1 MASRADGLSRARSGI
16 LAPRVLCDRGVF
28 DKMEDLVKKVG
39 DFAKDLADD
48 ITGFIDSLPSVGGLM
63 EMAEDFVKDKILSK
77 DGLCIAPYCP
87 GIHINS
93 GVEENLAEKSFK
105 EEELE
110 ILASHHITPRAYCPR
125 ATSHSRGRPHACRA
139 NTSISHTVLATLVSR
154 LVWSNV
160 PGAHHIV
167 RLLQDV

>member
-1 MASRADGLSRARSGI
+1 MRAPPLQPKGLAAVVWPRALMASRARSGI

-48 ITGFIDSLPSVGGLM
+48 ITGFIDSLPSVGSLM
-63 EMAEDFVKDKILSK
+63 EMAEDFVKDKILSE

-93 GVEENLAEKSFK
+93 GVEENLANKLFK

-110 ILASHHITPRAYCPR
+110 ILASHHITRAY
-125 ATSHSRGRPHACRA
+125 RPHTNVAQM
-139 NTSISHTVLATLVSR
+139 LPFPTLSWP
-154 LVWSNV
+154 LS
-160 PGAHHIV
+160 
-167 RLLQDV
+167 